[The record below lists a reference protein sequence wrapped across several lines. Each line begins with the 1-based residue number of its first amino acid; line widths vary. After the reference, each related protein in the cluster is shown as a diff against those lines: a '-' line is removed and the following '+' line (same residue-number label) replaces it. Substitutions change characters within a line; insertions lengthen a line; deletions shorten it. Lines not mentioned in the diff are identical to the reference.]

1 MALKLAN
8 CGFAFLE
15 SIKAEIYLDSHENT
29 SVINCWPSGLQLNR
43 DSNTG
48 VFMWIYVNLRNNSG
62 GCFWN
67 NSFVEL
73 NLSSDHLMLF
83 IKGRDISWNQ
93 ELNEKYDSR
102 KQIKA
107 SAKCHFSKVYDMQ
120 LLWKLSEHFQEN
132 IFDGV
137 ILI

>member
-15 SIKAEIYLDSHENT
+15 SIKAEIYLYSHENT
-29 SVINCWPSGLQLNR
+29 SVIKLLALI
-43 DSNTG
+43 G
-48 VFMWIYVNLRNNSG
+48 VFMWIYENLRNTSG

-93 ELNEKYDSR
+93 EQNEKYGSR

-107 SAKCHFSKVYDMQ
+107 STKCHFSKVYDML
-120 LLWKLSEHFQEN
+120 LLWKFSEHFQEN

>member
-15 SIKAEIYLDSHENT
+15 SIKAEIYLYSHENT
-29 SVINCWPSGLQLNR
+29 SAIKLLALI
-43 DSNTG
+43 G
-48 VFMWIYVNLRNNSG
+48 VFMWIYENLRNTSG

>member
-15 SIKAEIYLDSHENT
+15 SIKAEIYLYSHENT
-29 SVINCWPSGLQLNR
+29 SVIKLLALI
-43 DSNTG
+43 G
-48 VFMWIYVNLRNNSG
+48 VFMWIYENLRNTSG

-93 ELNEKYDSR
+93 ELNEKYGSR

-107 SAKCHFSKVYDMQ
+107 STKCHFSKVVDMQ
-120 LLWKLSEHFQEN
+120 LLWKFSEHFQEN

>member
-15 SIKAEIYLDSHENT
+15 SIKAEIYLYSHENT
-29 SVINCWPSGLQLNR
+29 SVIKLLALI
-43 DSNTG
+43 G
-48 VFMWIYVNLRNNSG
+48 VFMWIYENLRNTSG

-93 ELNEKYDSR
+93 EQNEKYGSR

-107 SAKCHFSKVYDMQ
+107 STKCHFSEVYDML
-120 LLWKLSEHFQEN
+120 LLWKFSEHFQEN

>member
-15 SIKAEIYLDSHENT
+15 SIKAEIYLYSHENT
-29 SVINCWPSGLQLNR
+29 SVIKLLALI
-43 DSNTG
+43 G
-48 VFMWIYVNLRNNSG
+48 VFMWIYENLRNTSG

>member
-1 MALKLAN
+1 MALKLAH

-15 SIKAEIYLDSHENT
+15 SIKAEIYLYSHENT
-29 SVINCWPSGLQLNR
+29 SVIKLLALI
-43 DSNTG
+43 G
-48 VFMWIYVNLRNNSG
+48 VFMWIYENLRNTSG

-93 ELNEKYDSR
+93 EQNEKYGSR

-107 SAKCHFSKVYDMQ
+107 STKCHFSKVYDML
-120 LLWKLSEHFQEN
+120 LLWKFSEHFQEN

>member
-15 SIKAEIYLDSHENT
+15 SIKAEIYLYSHENT
-29 SVINCWPSGLQLNR
+29 SVIKLLALI
-43 DSNTG
+43 G
-48 VFMWIYVNLRNNSG
+48 VFMWIYENLRNTSG

-83 IKGRDISWNQ
+83 IKDRDISWNQ
-93 ELNEKYDSR
+93 EQNEKYGSR

-107 SAKCHFSKVYDMQ
+107 STKCHFSKVYDML
-120 LLWKLSEHFQEN
+120 LLWKFSEHFQEN

>member
-15 SIKAEIYLDSHENT
+15 SIKAEISLYSHENT
-29 SVINCWPSGLQLNR
+29 SVIKLLALI
-43 DSNTG
+43 G
-48 VFMWIYVNLRNNSG
+48 VFMWIYENLRNTSG

-93 ELNEKYDSR
+93 EQNEKYGSR

-107 SAKCHFSKVYDMQ
+107 STKCHFSKVYDML
-120 LLWKLSEHFQEN
+120 LLWKFSEHFQEN

>member
-15 SIKAEIYLDSHENT
+15 SIKAEIYLYSHENT
-29 SVINCWPSGLQLNR
+29 SVIKLLALI
-43 DSNTG
+43 G
-48 VFMWIYVNLRNNSG
+48 VFMWIYENLRNTSG

-93 ELNEKYDSR
+93 EQNEKYGSR

-107 SAKCHFSKVYDMQ
+107 STKCHFSKVYDML
-120 LLWKLSEHFQEN
+120 LLWKFSEHFQEN
-132 IFDGV
+132 ILDGV

>member
-15 SIKAEIYLDSHENT
+15 SIKAEICLYSHENT
-29 SVINCWPSGLQLNR
+29 SVIKLLALI
-43 DSNTG
+43 G
-48 VFMWIYVNLRNNSG
+48 VFMWIYENLRNTSG

-93 ELNEKYDSR
+93 EQNEKYGSR

-107 SAKCHFSKVYDMQ
+107 STKCHFSKVYDML
-120 LLWKLSEHFQEN
+120 LLWKFSEHFQEN